1 MDAQANE
8 FYRFGR
14 KMVRISTKEN
24 RGKAELMDAIAER
37 LPEPS
42 ADDVSPESR

>member
-1 MDAQANE
+1 MLLVVNKVDAPSMDAQANE

-24 RGKAELMDAIAER
+24 RGKAD
-37 LPEPS
+37 
-42 ADDVSPESR
+42 